1 MSNNNNTLGGGA
13 ADAAATSGS
22 SSDVSPPTVGF
33 SGRIADMQTS
43 IAASGL
49 RYDLWVP
56 DSGVC
61 SDEEK
66 AFEEPHEPQLLA
78 ALGVFVRMFGMVK
91 NVWVHLAAEMQAGKT
106 GVIATVARLVLTNA
120 RALGFASDRIFVTTG
135 MSDDAWQKQTNPR
148 LARVL
153 RDNVHH
159 GGTLSQVA
167 AKLTRLAKGGTLKNI
182 VIFVDESHYATGS
195 TNQPAKYLYEAVAR
209 LCPREMWAE
218 NNIRFVTISATDP
231 AKVLAQKAS
240 EVPCNIVRLHTTSL
254 YQSVEKLQSLDRI
267 RFLEQIPENGVL
279 HSKTGFAAMERA
291 VRESEAVH
299 GPLVHI
305 LRPNHGKGGAV
316 AADISRAFP
325 RAVVHQW
332 DVASNKEKRKTAKD
346 DSSSG
351 VGSATDINVAI
362 LNDKPEITTFVLLKG
377 MFRAAKTLN
386 DEHVGVLY
394 DRVGSGDATNLQSLL
409 GRACGYGKSTRT
421 VIFASRSTVDNYLR
435 LWRELCFSKDFP
447 TEGED
452 DVFSKMKGRMPG
464 VTTTPSGDS
473 TTKLVATKSH
483 ATPLGKGLGT
493 ATAEEEA
500 AAAKQHHDDDEY
512 DVEWSAE
519 FKTVEELKASK
530 VTSGRM
536 PTPGKDGFFKN
547 ANDPKK
553 GPMSRAHLMA
563 LKAGKKTTNMRE
575 ELEPGEVGKRTYPFY
590 EDPSD
595 PRTVRFVVKT
605 LTRKPRRD
613 GGGGQ

>member
-1 MSNNNNTLGGGA
+1 MSNSNNALGGGA
-13 ADAAATSGS
+13 ADAAAAPGS
-22 SSDVSPPTVGF
+22 SYDVSPPTVGF

-43 IAASGL
+43 LAANGL
-49 RYDLWVP
+49 KYELWVP

-78 ALGVFVRMFGMVK
+78 ALSVFVRMFGMVK

-106 GVIATVARLVLTNA
+106 GVIATVARLVLANA
-120 RALGFASDRIFVTTG
+120 RVLGFASDRIFVTTG
-135 MSDDAWQKQTNPR
+135 MSDDAWQKQTSPR

-159 GGTLSQVA
+159 GGTLAQVA
-167 AKLTRLAKGGTLKNI
+167 AKLTKLAKGGILKNI

-209 LCPREMWAE
+209 LCPREQWAE

-240 EVPCNIVRLHTTSL
+240 EVPCNIVRLHTTPL

-279 HSKTGFAAMERA
+279 HSKTGFAAMETA
-291 VRESEAVH
+291 VRELEAVH

-305 LRPNHGKGGAV
+305 LRPSHGKGGAV
-316 AADISRAFP
+316 VADISRAFP

-346 DSSSG
+346 DASSG

-362 LNDKPEITTFVLLKG
+362 LNDRPEMTTFVLLKG

-421 VIFASRSTVDNYLR
+421 IIFASRSTVDNYLR

-447 TEGED
+447 TEGD
-452 DVFSKMKGRMPG
+452 DEMMGKMRGRMPG
-464 VTTTPSGDS
+464 VSTVSTGD
-473 TTKLVATKSH
+473 TTKLVATKTH
-483 ATPLGKGLGT
+483 ATPLGKGLGV
-493 ATAEEEA
+493 ATADEEA
-500 AAAKQHHDDDEY
+500 DSDRNRYNDDDYE
-512 DVEWSAE
+512 VVWSEE
-519 FKTVEELKASK
+519 FRTVEQLKSAK
-530 VTSGRM
+530 LTVGKM
-536 PTPGKDGFFKN
+536 PSPGEDGFFKN
-547 ANDPKK
+547 ANGGN
-553 GPMSRAHLMA
+553 GPMSRAQLMA
-563 LKAGKKTTNMRE
+563 LKGGKKTRNINSA
-575 ELEPGEVGKRTYPFY
+575 LENVGDSRRRTYPFY
-590 EDPSD
+590 EDTGDVS
-595 PRTVRFVVKT
+595 TVRFVVRT
-605 LTRKPRRD
+605 LTRLR
-613 GGGGQ
+613 